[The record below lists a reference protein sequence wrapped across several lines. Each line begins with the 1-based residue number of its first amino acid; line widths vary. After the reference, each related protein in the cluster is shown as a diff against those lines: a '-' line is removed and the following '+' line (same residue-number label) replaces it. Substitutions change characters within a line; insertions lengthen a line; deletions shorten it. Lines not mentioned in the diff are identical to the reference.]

1 LQSCNEPTPVA
12 RLYLVDSSIYVFQA
26 WFSLPDSLTNARGEP
41 NNAWVGFT
49 DFVYRF
55 LTAERPQKVVFAFD
69 ESLRS
74 SARNDI
80 YPEYKAN
87 RSPAPEE
94 LKRQFQWCRGW
105 LDALGIAQVA
115 SDRHEADDL
124 IGSLARFNRE
134 QGGAV
139 TILTADKDLAQL
151 IGEHDT
157 WWSYAAGQQL
167 NYRSVI
173 KRFGVKPGQIA
184 DQLALAG
191 DKVDNIPGIPGIGM
205 TIAARLLTRFATL
218 ASLRANVE
226 RVGEMKFRGAQRVMK
241 LLQEHDSILD
251 ISSRLTPIDCTIEAM
266 RDIDPMPGEAD
277 PDQLERIMQEQRM
290 GPERCRKWREWID
303 RRVA

>member
-1 LQSCNEPTPVA
+1 MAKV
-12 RLYLVDSSIYVFQA
+12 YLVDSSIYVFQA
-26 WFSLPDSLTNARGEP
+26 WFSLPDSLTNVQGEP

-55 LTAERPQKVVFAFD
+55 LTAERPRKLVFAFD

-87 RSPAPEE
+87 RAPAPEA

-134 QGGAV
+134 QGDAI

-151 IGEHDT
+151 IGENDT

-205 TIAARLLTRFATL
+205 TIAARLLTRFDTL
-218 ASLRANVE
+218 TNLRANVE

-241 LLQEHDSILD
+241 LLQEHDAILD
-251 ISSRLTPIDCTIEAM
+251 ISSRLTPIDCDIEAM
-266 RDIDPMPGEAD
+266 RGIDPAPRKAD

-290 GPERCRKWREWID
+290 GAERRSKWREWVD
-303 RRVA
+303 KRPA